1 MGKVPWGGYV
11 LRMELLGTGAS
22 MEFDELD
29 AAVLEPKSQAN
40 PQMY

>member
-11 LRMELLGTGAS
+11 LQTELLGTGTS
-22 MEFDELD
+22 TEFDELD
-29 AAVLEPKSQAN
+29 ATVLEPKSQAN